1 MSKYLALVKIFF
13 NSAIIKRADFF
24 GNMIITLIQ
33 ISAIILLWTAIF
45 DNQRTLNG
53 YTLSDTISYYI
64 LVLFI
69 SYASTITTADYIA
82 NNIKSGTLSQWLL
95 KPWNILYCEL
105 SRSIGDQIYRLIIL
119 FPIFLII
126 GLFLHFQTNTQ
137 LLLSL
142 SISSTILGIVFVII
156 GFFINCLFEY
166 SLAMLA
172 FWLDEVWSI
181 KHFKEVITDLLGG
194 KRIPLSFFP
203 AFLRT
208 FNNYLP
214 FQFFYFIPIE
224 YFLGK
229 RNYENL
235 FLDLTLSS
243 LWIIFLVIVANILYS
258 FGLKRYGAFGN

>member
-24 GNMIITLIQ
+24 GNMIVTLIQ
-33 ISAIILLWTAIF
+33 ISAILLLWNAIF
-45 DNQRTLNG
+45 NSHTILNG
-53 YTLSDTISYYI
+53 YTLSDTISYYVF
-64 LVLFI
+64 VLFI

-95 KPWNILYCEL
+95 KPWNILCCEI

-119 FPIFLII
+119 FPIFLVFGI
-126 GLFLHFQTNTQ
+126 
-137 LLLSL
+137 LLSFQSNDNFLL
-142 SISSTILGIVFVII
+142 SVSLTSTLLGIIFVII

-203 AFLRT
+203 AIIKSI
-208 FNNYLP
+208 NNFLP

-235 FLDLTLSS
+235 FFDLTLSS
-243 LWIIFLVIVANILYS
+243 LWIIFFIVVANILYS